1 MSEKTEQPTP
11 KKLREA
17 RERGEVAKSKDFTQ
31 TALIIAFFG
40 YIVSNGQNITE
51 QIGRII
57 LMPLPYLN
65 DDFGHAVSVLVEEI
79 FKEGI
84 SLLLPFLMIA
94 IFVGIFAEMIQTGP
108 LISFQALMPSAKKL
122 DIISNA
128 KNMFSKKNF
137 VEFLKSI
144 IKIAVLTAVTYYLI
158 VSSLP
163 VLMYVPSYDIIN
175 YGAIVGSLLKVMI
188 IYTGLAYTVLSLAD
202 FAWQRMEYNKQLM
215 MSKDEVK
222 QEYKGMEGDPHIKSQ
237 RKALHQEMMQN
248 DSVQQAREA
257 SVLVTN
263 PTHLA
268 IALRYDEDQTPLPL
282 ITAKGEGALAQ
293 MMIDAA
299 IEAGV
304 PVMQNIPL
312 AHALFD
318 EASVNQYIPSDLI
331 EPVAAVLRLLEDLKA
346 SGQGL
351 TSPYPMDLSRPQLR
365 IKKPQYEPD

>member
-31 TALIIAFFG
+31 TALILAFFG
-40 YIVSNGQNITE
+40 YIISNGQSITE
-51 QIGRII
+51 QIGRLM
-57 LMPLPYLN
+57 LMPLTYLN
-65 DDFGHAVSVLVEEI
+65 DDFRHASSVLVEDLLR
-79 FKEGI
+79 EGTV
-84 SLLLPFLMIA
+84 LLLPFLMIA
-94 IFVGIFAEMIQTGP
+94 IGVGIFAEVIQTG
-108 LISFQALMPSAKKL
+108 LMVSFKAIMPSAKKL
-122 DIISNA
+122 DIVSNA
-128 KNMFSKKNF
+128 QNMFSKKNF
-137 VEFLKSI
+137 IEFLKSM
-144 IKIAVLTAVTYYLI
+144 IKITVLSYMVYYLI
-158 VSSLP
+158 MGSLP
-163 VLMYVPSYDIIN
+163 ALMYVPAYDITN
-175 YGAIVGSLLKVMI
+175 FGSIVGQLLKIMI
-188 IYTGLAYTVLSLAD
+188 VYTGLSYTVLSLAD
-202 FAWQRMEYNKQLM
+202 LAWQRMQYTKQLM

-222 QEYKGMEGDPHIKSQ
+222 QEYKGMEGDPQIKSQ
-237 RKALHQEMMQN
+237 RKALHQELLQN

-268 IALRYDEDQTPLPL
+268 IALQYDEDDTPLPL
-282 ITAKGEGALAQ
+282 VTAKGEGALAQ

-331 EPVAAVLRLLEDLKA
+331 EPVAAVLRLVQDLKA

-351 TSPYPMDLSRPQLR
+351 DTPFPMDLNRPQLQ
-365 IKKPQYEPD
+365 IKKPPHESH